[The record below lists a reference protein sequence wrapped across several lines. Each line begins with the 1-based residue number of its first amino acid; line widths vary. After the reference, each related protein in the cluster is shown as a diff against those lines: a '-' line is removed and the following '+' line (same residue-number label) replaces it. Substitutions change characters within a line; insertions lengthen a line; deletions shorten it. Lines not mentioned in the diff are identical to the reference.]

1 MKYEVLEIELYINSK
16 GIGAKSAK
24 SFSSADT
31 WKIPS
36 NGVGPSVKTP
46 VLVYMG
52 CLAYKRTVSV
62 GTIISLC

>member
-52 CLAYKRTVSV
+52 WLA
-62 GTIISLC
+62 

>member
-16 GIGAKSAK
+16 GIGAKSEK

-52 CLAYKRTVSV
+52 CLA
-62 GTIISLC
+62 